1 MATSSIFERFF
12 AHDITAITPRILD
25 LEQPIQILGMGVDT
39 SLKTVYRDIP
49 ALGKQFAKYKQTHQI
64 PNRREPWGF
73 AAVSQ
78 GFNEAKGTFT
88 YFMGDRVTTLEQV
101 PEGLEAFEIPVVK
114 YAVFP
119 IRPRN
124 RLGWPVA
131 IASAKRHIY
140 TAWLPSSIYTQAG
153 TIDDFEY
160 HDERSLRKGNPEIDL
175 YVAIKER

>member
-1 MATSSIFERFF
+1 MSSIFERFF
-12 AHDITAITPRILD
+12 AHDITSIMPHIID
-25 LEQPIQILGMGVDT
+25 LEGPIQILGMAVDT

-49 ALGKQFAKYKQTHQI
+49 ALGKQFAKYKKAHAI
-64 PNRREPWGF
+64 PNKGLPWGF
-73 AAVSQ
+73 AAVSK
-78 GFNEAKGTFT
+78 GFDEAKGTFT

-101 PEGLEAFEIPVVK
+101 PDGLKAFEIPAAK

-119 IRPRN
+119 IRPKN

-140 TAWLPSSIYTQAG
+140 TTWLPNSIYTQAG
-153 TIDDFEY
+153 TLDDFEY